1 MAAAAAQTTA
11 AMVFFICVVS
21 TICRFKNHTNGKRV
35 TINGRHRT
43 TTFSLPYPIEVK
55 KVEIDR
61 AINVGKVAIGFA
73 NLALMLDLNAQA
85 IEIFLHSD

>member
-1 MAAAAAQTTA
+1 VTPLCFFAFTTSAQRLTTN
-11 AMVFFICVVS
+11 
-21 TICRFKNHTNGKRV
+21 TGY
-35 TINGRHRT
+35 RT

-61 AINVGKVAIGFA
+61 AINVGKLAIGFA
-73 NLALMLDLNAQA
+73 NLALMLVLNAQA

>member
-1 MAAAAAQTTA
+1 MCRDSL
-11 AMVFFICVVS
+11 VFFVF
-21 TICRFKNHTNGKRV
+21 TTNAQRLTTNTGY
-35 TINGRHRT
+35 RT

-55 KVEIDR
+55 KVEIDL
-61 AINVGKVAIGFA
+61 AINVGKLAIGFA